1 MTVFL
6 RHLFHYGA
14 YLLGAAV
21 IVVCATA
28 LALRFVIM
36 PDIDRYKPAIEAAA
50 TRAVGLPVKI
60 AGIKADWWHLN
71 PRFSLR
77 GVTLN
82 PPGRP
87 AALTLGQVDA
97 TLSWLSLALL
107 EPRLARLD
115 LHQSHLEI
123 RRDRQGAVFVAGIPV
138 SGPGA
143 PSPFPDWLLRQ
154 QTLTVSDG
162 RLTWIDEAR
171 GAPPLVMTD
180 VNLLVRNGFGRHR
193 FGLTAQPPASAG
205 RHLDLRGDFHG
216 DSVHD
221 PASWSGRLYLAA
233 RGASA
238 AGLNTWSPWA
248 QTAVRRSTGD
258 LRLWMTLARGQL
270 AGVVG
275 DVRLADVAV
284 SLADELPDMT
294 FARISGRLGWHRQG
308 QEQVYSVERLDFATT
323 EGPAAEPATV
333 KVTLRPSP
341 DGHIEQAKVE
351 AASLRLE
358 ALTAVSGAVPMP
370 RLAHDWIARLNP
382 RGFVEHLV
390 FEWLGKSRFSLKTRF
405 REGGI
410 NESGRLPGFS
420 GLSGSID
427 TDQQAGQAILSGRNL
442 RFLHDAVFRQPLIF
456 ARLESALRWR
466 TEPGAGTRV
475 DLERFELGNADL
487 DGTAEGHLLLAP
499 ERAPVIDLRARLA
512 RGQGNAVWR
521 YLPRVI
527 SDDAY
532 AWLKAGLLGGVS
544 NDTQLVLRGPLDR
557 FPFDQGGGHFQ
568 VNIPI
573 RDASLAYAPGW
584 PIITGINGLL
594 SFQGK
599 GMHLSADTGD
609 ILGVKLSRVKGI
621 IPDLHYSYF
630 ETLTIDGEAR
640 GTTRDFL
647 AFVRQSPVHAHTGG
661 FTETLSATGDAS
673 LRLRLRLPLRH
684 IHDTQVVGQL
694 GLLGNDLSLGG
705 RLPDLTQ
712 VQGQLAFTETWLRG
726 ERIAARLHGQ
736 PILLGLASE
745 PGGRVR
751 ASLQGTLSAQTL
763 APWLPAA
770 LAVRVTG
777 STPVRAVVGV
787 KPDDLSFDIESD
799 LHGLAIDLPVPLGK
813 RAEQR
818 IATRVQG
825 SDSPDQPLQLSF
837 SHGPQLQGRV
847 ARDASGQSRVA
858 VALGGQAA
866 TLPKTPG
873 LTVSGRLA
881 RLDLDAWRQVGESF
895 GTSTGQAPLKV
906 LEVQLAVDEFKAFR
920 RTLRDL
926 RLQARPKGPAWWLQ
940 LASPQLT
947 GEVEY
952 GPRAGQPGQRFQGRF
967 ETLAIPEEDAGTAPA
982 GVGETDLGEL
992 PAEIALNARAF
1003 NYHGRELGEL
1013 ALNLNVEKT
1022 GLRVDTL
1029 RLANDDSQLQ
1039 GGGWISASP
1048 LRETWLDLK
1057 LTAPNLG
1064 RLMKRLRTTEAIK
1077 GGELQMEGRLNWLGR
1092 PEDFALARL
1101 GGRLRL
1107 DIARGRFTQLDP
1119 GAGKLLGILSL
1130 QALPRRIALDFRDVF
1145 SEGFA
1150 FDEIKGDLHLDRGVA
1165 YLPALAINGPA
1176 AKIVMNGRIGLAQEN
1191 QDLRLRIQPRLDE
1204 GVAVGAALLGGPA
1217 VGVGAL
1223 VASKLLQDPIAKAA
1237 SFEYL
1242 VTGSWDEPVVRKL
1255 PRTPLEPVQSGP

>member
-36 PDIDRYKPAIEAAA
+36 PDIERYKPAIEAAA

-60 AGIKADWWHLN
+60 AGIEADWWHLN

-77 GVTLN
+77 EVTLN

-115 LHQSHLEI
+115 LYRSHLEI
-123 RRDRQGAVFVAGIPV
+123 RRDRHGAVFIAGIPV

-154 QTLTVSDG
+154 QILTVSDG
-162 RLTWIDEAR
+162 RLTWSDEAR
-171 GAPPLVMTD
+171 AAPPLIMTE
-180 VNLLVRNGFGRHR
+180 VNLLIRNGFGRHR
-193 FGLTAQPPASAG
+193 FGLTARPPASAG
-205 RHLDLRGDFHG
+205 QHLDLRGDFHG
-216 DSVHD
+216 DSVHT
-221 PASWSGRLYLAA
+221 PARWSGRLYLAA
-233 RGASA
+233 QGASA

-275 DVRLADVAV
+275 DVRLSDVAV

-294 FARISGRLGWHRQG
+294 FTRISGRLGWQRQD
-308 QEQVYSVERLDFATT
+308 QAQVYSVERLDFATA

-333 KVTLRPSP
+333 KVTLRPNP
-341 DGHIEQAKVE
+341 DGHIEHAKVE

-410 NESGRLPGFS
+410 KASGPLPGFS

-427 TDQQAGQAILSGRNL
+427 TNEQAGQATLNGRD
-442 RFLHDAVFRQPLIF
+442 FHFTHDAVFRQPLMF
-456 ARLESALRWR
+456 ARLDSALRWR
-466 TEPGAGTRV
+466 GEAGTGYRV

-487 DGTAEGHLLLAP
+487 DGSAEGHLLLAP
-499 ERAPVIDLRARLA
+499 DRAPVIDLRARLA

-521 YLPRVI
+521 YLPRSI
-527 SDDAY
+527 SEDAY

-568 VNIPI
+568 VNIPM

-584 PIITGINGLL
+584 PIITGVNGLL

-599 GMHLSADTGD
+599 GMHLSADSGD

-621 IPDLHYSYF
+621 IPDLHRSDY

-640 GTTRDFL
+640 GTTHDFL
-647 AFVRQSPVHAHTGG
+647 SFVRQSPVNAHTGG
-661 FTETLSATGDAS
+661 FTENLSATGDAH

-684 IHDTQVVGQL
+684 IRDARVAGQL
-694 GLLGNDLSLGG
+694 SLSGNDLRLGG

-712 VQGQLAFTETWLRG
+712 VHGQLAFTETWLRG

-736 PILLGLASE
+736 PIQLGLTSE
-745 PGGRVR
+745 SGGRVR
-751 ASLQGTLSAQTL
+751 ASLQGSLSAQTL

-770 LAVRVTG
+770 LASRVTG

-787 KPDDLSFDIESD
+787 KPDDLSFDLESD
-799 LHGLAIDLPVPLGK
+799 LLGLAIDLPAPLGK

-818 IATRVQG
+818 IATRVRG
-825 SDSPDQPLQLSF
+825 ADSQAQPLQLSF

-847 ARDASGQSRVA
+847 ALDAAGQARVA
-858 VALGGQAA
+858 VALGGEPA
-866 TLPKTPG
+866 TLPKSPG
-873 LTVSGRLA
+873 LKVSGRLA
-881 RLDLDAWRQVGESF
+881 QLDLDAWRQVGESL
-895 GTSTGQAPLKV
+895 GTRTEPSPLKV
-906 LEVQLAVDEFKAFR
+906 LDIRLAVDEFKAFR

-926 RLQARPKGPAWWLQ
+926 HLQAHPKGPAWWFQ

-952 GPRAGQPGQRFQGRF
+952 GPRTGQPGQRFQGRF
-967 ETLAIPEEDAGTAPA
+967 ETLAIPEADPGAPPA
-982 GVGETDLGEL
+982 TVSETDLGEL
-992 PAEIALNARAF
+992 PAEIVLTANAF
-1003 NYHGRELGEL
+1003 NYHGRDLGEL

-1029 RLANDDSQLQ
+1029 RLANADSQLQ

-1092 PEDFALARL
+1092 PEDFSLARL

-1176 AKIVMNGRIGLAQEN
+1176 AKIVMNGRIGLVEET

-1242 VTGSWDEPVVRKL
+1242 VTGSWAEPVVRKL
-1255 PRTPLEPVQSGP
+1255 PRAPAEPVQAGP